1 MSNSI
6 YQLSDS
12 TPGNG
17 NGNGRAVSSSGA
29 DSPSYHA
36 QRVEEDSTQE
46 YGDNLSIAL
55 ISPNGAYRDAV
66 AGTLRAC
73 SGIHIREIPAYP
85 PSPADLPRLLDQQGA
100 VLIDLDS
107 DPDYALRMVEHISA
121 KMALTIMVFSAEAAP
136 DKLMRSMRAGARE
149 FLTLPV
155 EQSVMEQA
163 VVRAFTRR
171 PAKPGTR
178 KPEGSLLTFI
188 GAKGGVGVTTLACNF
203 ALALAEQRDRS
214 TLLIDLAV
222 PLGDVALDLG
232 IQSEYSCVN
241 ALHAA
246 DRLDTSF
253 LAKLV
258 VKHSSGLAVLGAP
271 GRFVPYEFTNDTV
284 GKLLSVARQS
294 FDYVVVDAGSRLD
307 LTEISLFKDASTI
320 YLVAQLGIAE
330 LRNSNRL
337 ISQSSFAGASP
348 KVEIV
353 LNRYDPRGM
362 TLPEDYIAKVLTKPP
377 RWKIPNDYVAV
388 QRMQTDAIS
397 LVPGDTPIARA
408 IQEMARTVTGQPAP
422 VKKKKAFSFFS

>member
-12 TPGNG
+12 MP
-17 NGNGRAVSSSGA
+17 GNGRAASNCGTE
-29 DSPSYHA
+29 PQNYHA
-36 QRVEEDSTQE
+36 HSAEEDSTQE
-46 YGDNLSIAL
+46 YGETLSIAL
-55 ISPNGAYRDAV
+55 ISPNGAYRDVV
-66 AGTLRAC
+66 ADTLRAC
-73 SGIHIREIPAYP
+73 SGIHVREIPAYP
-85 PSPADLPRLLDQQGA
+85 PSLTDLPRLLDQQGA

-107 DPDYALRMVEHISA
+107 DPEYALRMVEHISA
-121 KMALTIMVFSAEAAP
+121 KLTLTIMVFSAEAAP

-155 EQSVMEQA
+155 EQGVMEQA
-163 VVRAFTRR
+163 VVRALTRR
-171 PAKPGTR
+171 PANPAVPKA
-178 KPEGSLLTFI
+178 EGSLLTFI

-253 LAKLV
+253 LSKLV
-258 VKHSSGLAVLGAP
+258 VKHSSGLSVLGAP
-271 GRFVPYEFTNDTV
+271 GRFVPYEFTTDTV

-307 LTEISLFKDASTI
+307 LTEVSLFKDASTI

-337 ISQSSFAGASP
+337 ISQSFAAATP

-353 LNRYDPRGM
+353 LNRYDPRGV

-377 RWKIPNDYVAV
+377 RWKIPNDYASV

-397 LVPGDTPIARA
+397 LVPGDTPISRA
-408 IQEMARTVTGQPAP
+408 IQEMARAVTGQPAP
-422 VKKKKAFSFFS
+422 VKKKKAFSFFG